1 MNGPGVPHPTL
12 TNQITLANDFA
23 ERFATLPLAARL
35 RSIRDHLDGHLV
47 FTSSLGLED
56 QILTHLIFTE
66 GLDIRVVTLDTG
78 RLFPETYALWEATE
92 LQYGRRIHGFA
103 PDRVAIERLLADQ
116 GINGFR
122 LSPDARRACC
132 NVRKVEPLRR
142 ALAGAQGW
150 ITGLRQGQSAQRA
163 HLPSLAFEPEY
174 GLWKINPLFD
184 QSRDAL
190 VDLAAKWD
198 VPINPLHRNGFLSI
212 GCQPCTRAVAPG
224 EDERA
229 GRWWWEADT
238 HRECG
243 LHLPSGAGETQG
255 V

>member
-1 MNGPGVPHPTL
+1 MNAGGIPHPTPA
-12 TNQITLANDFA
+12 NRVTLANDFA
-23 ERFATLPLAARL
+23 ERFAVLSLAARL

-66 GLDIRVVTLDTG
+66 ALDIRVVTLDTG

-132 NVRKVEPLRR
+132 HVRKVEPLRR

-150 ITGLRQGQSAQRA
+150 ITGLRQGQSTQRA
-163 HLPSLAFEPEY
+163 QLASLAFEPEY
-174 GLWKINPLFD
+174 GLWKVNPLFD

-198 VPINPLHRNGFLSI
+198 VPINPLHRDGFLSI

-229 GRWWWEADT
+229 GRWWWEADSR
-238 HRECG
+238 RECG
-243 LHLPSGAGETQG
+243 LHLPSGANETQG